1 MRTKYHAMDKG
12 LIVLRMQE
20 LREQLADIDE
30 RLKALDD
37 LLADGV
43 TDEAIKKYAEELIKI
58 VDEKD
63 TIISEARSLI
73 LLAEK
78 EAPDIKDGGALVN

>member
-1 MRTKYHAMDKG
+1 MDKG

-58 VDEKD
+58 VDDKD

-73 LLAEK
+73 LLADK
-78 EAPDIKDGGALVN
+78 EAPDNEGVVN

>member
-1 MRTKYHAMDKG
+1 
-12 LIVLRMQE
+12 MQE

-37 LLADGV
+37 LFADGV

-78 EAPDIKDGGALVN
+78 EAPDIKDGGASVN

>member
-1 MRTKYHAMDKG
+1 MDKE

-43 TDEAIKKYAEELIKI
+43 TDEAIKKYANELIKI
-58 VDEKD
+58 VNEKD

>member
-1 MRTKYHAMDKG
+1 MDKG

-30 RLKALDD
+30 RLKALDG

-58 VDEKD
+58 VDDKD

>member
-1 MRTKYHAMDKG
+1 MDKG

>member
-1 MRTKYHAMDKG
+1 MRTKYHAMDKE

-58 VDEKD
+58 VDDKD

-73 LLAEK
+73 LLADK
-78 EAPDIKDGGALVN
+78 EAPDNEGVVN

>member
-1 MRTKYHAMDKG
+1 
-12 LIVLRMQE
+12 MQE

-58 VDEKD
+58 VDDKD

-73 LLAEK
+73 LLADK
-78 EAPDIKDGGALVN
+78 EAPDNEGVVN

>member
-1 MRTKYHAMDKG
+1 MDKG

-37 LLADGV
+37 LFADGV

-78 EAPDIKDGGALVN
+78 EAPDIKDGGASVN

>member
-1 MRTKYHAMDKG
+1 MKYHAMDKE

-73 LLAEK
+73 LLADK
-78 EAPDIKDGGALVN
+78 EAPDNEGVVN

>member
-58 VDEKD
+58 VDDKD

-78 EAPDIKDGGALVN
+78 GASDNEGVVN